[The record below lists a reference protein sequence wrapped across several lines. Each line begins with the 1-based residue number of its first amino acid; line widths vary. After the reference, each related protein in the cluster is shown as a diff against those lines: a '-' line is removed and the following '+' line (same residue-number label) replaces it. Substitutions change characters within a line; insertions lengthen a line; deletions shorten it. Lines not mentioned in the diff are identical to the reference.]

1 MTIDLK
7 NPRNDIV
14 FLRRRLKPGETATVK
29 TVTVSRGIK
38 LGFQTAQ
45 QEATETTTVS
55 TVEKVSSHTASIPVL
70 KANTKLTSK
79 NPVIRLTRMQS
90 SIGSINFRNVAYF
103 AWETKD
109 RQTGFRYSDDSYKTD
124 FQSVKTGQ
132 NYPFVPEIATPEFGN
147 RDLMEYIDSE
157 NVVLSA
163 RHINQ
168 VRRVVLMPKAS
179 KTLTIT
185 ASNGLSINVEYAQDT
200 VLYMSVIDKQIELR
214 LEKIKGNVFETFR
227 IGTYTPIEN

>member
-7 NPRNDIV
+7 TPRNDIV

-29 TVTVSRGIK
+29 TVTVTRGIK
-38 LGFQTAQ
+38 LGFQSNQ
-45 QEATETTTVS
+45 QESTETTTVS
-55 TVEKVSSHTASIPVL
+55 TVEKISSHTASIPVL

-90 SIGSINFRNVAYF
+90 GIGVLTFKNVAYF
-103 AWETKD
+103 AWETKN
-109 RQTGFRYSDDSYKTD
+109 RQTGFCYSDDSYKTD
-124 FQSVKTGQ
+124 FQSTKTGQ
-132 NYPFVPEIATPEFGN
+132 NYPFVPEISTPEFGN
-147 RDLMEYIDSE
+147 RDLMEYVDPD

-168 VRRVVLMPKAS
+168 VRRIVLMPKAG
-179 KTLTIT
+179 KTVTVT
-185 ASNGLSINVEYAQDT
+185 TVNGLSINVEYSQDT